1 MIVTSEALA
10 AGRISVQWKPDG
22 TKRFK
27 SGFKNSHQRITDEN
41 CLWQRVQDRR
51 CWKPESTPREVCS
64 LTNRWSSSGVA
75 DERKIRLQAR
85 SANRRCRSTGVDV
98 LRTLYVRTANLYVIR
113 CWTDNQC
120 SWCSNG
126 LAWDRFDEPQSELQ
140 CSVYSV
146 KGVASLNQVG
156 TEEAHFW
163 SGEHERLEG
172 PRARVGSWEGV
183 ASPLP
188 ASYLGSAIKLPQPSW
203 SVFLHAFCAA
213 RLPLLAPQYVLYN
226 TVCMGID
233 IRGVGTDLQTIS

>member
-10 AGRISVQWKPDG
+10 AGRISVQWKPDW

-41 CLWQRVQDRR
+41 CLWQRVPDRR

-64 LTNRWSSSGVA
+64 LTNRWSSSWMA

-85 SANRRCRSTGVDV
+85 STNRRCRSTGMDV

-113 CWTDNQC
+113 CWTGNQC

-146 KGVASLNQVG
+146 KGVASLNQLG

-163 SGEHERLEG
+163 SGGTWEARLEG
-172 PRARVGSWEGV
+172 PRARVGSWGGV
-183 ASPLP
+183 ASPSPP
-188 ASYLGSAIKLPQPSW
+188 ARGFGECYKLPQPSW
-203 SVFLHAFCAA
+203 SVFLHSVPPDC
-213 RLPLLAPQYVLYN
+213 LSWHLSM
-226 TVCMGID
+226 CCI
-233 IRGVGTDLQTIS
+233 